1 MDTEGFYIVEFS
13 PKQNQMHF
21 EPVSS
26 WTHKQLAAL
35 FSTGKT
41 RGDGSWL
48 VVGVV
53 AAAEAGRYA
62 EAFFERYHREA
73 ARRAQQAHEEVESD
87 K

>member
-1 MDTEGFYIVEFS
+1 MDNNELYIVEYS

-21 EPVSS
+21 EPVGS
-26 WTHKQLAAL
+26 WTHKQLTAL
-35 FSTGKT
+35 FTTGKP

-53 AAAEAGRYA
+53 AAVDAGSYA

-73 ARRAQQAHEEVESD
+73 ARRERQEQEEVESD